1 MLNMCSFPK
10 AIVKKRNLL
19 RNPSPFKRMSRN
31 RHAVFWPQ
39 SLVHNDSSIVNLV
52 RASHKRIT
60 LMFSTPKEI
69 KPFFE

>member
-19 RNPSPFKRMSRN
+19 RNHSPFKRMSRN

-52 RASHKRIT
+52 RASHNINV
-60 LMFSTPKEI
+60 FNP
-69 KPFFE
+69 